1 MDNDYN
7 ELDEIHEPLV
17 RWITFQL
24 GEEIYGVEVNH
35 VREILRVNYILPV
48 AGAPDCIL
56 GITNIRGNVV
66 SVIDGRKRLNMQSID
81 HTPSSRMI
89 VFESENDLVAVI
101 VDRVS
106 DVIDFPE
113 SSLDS
118 NPNLKTSG
126 DSKYVKGVIT
136 HDEGLIIVLNT
147 ENLVTEEQFDN
158 VAGF

>member
-1 MDNDYN
+1 MENDYN
-7 ELDEIHEPLV
+7 DVDEIHEPLV

-24 GEEIYGVEVNH
+24 GEEIYGVEVKH

-48 AGAPDCIL
+48 AGAPDYIL
-56 GITNIRGNVV
+56 GITNIRGHVV

-81 HTPSSRMI
+81 HTPSTRMV
-89 VFESENDLVAVI
+89 VFETENDIVAVI

-118 NPNLKTSG
+118 NPSLERSG
-126 DSKYVKGVIT
+126 NSKYVKGLIT

-147 ENLVTEEQFDN
+147 ERLITEEHIDK